1 MKKLKKI
8 KNTFPPELAKSSGVK
23 IKVYFNGHMIGAGKI
38 QLIQLIDLKGS
49 ISSAAKT
56 MGMSTKRADKL
67 LKSVE
72 DAFAYPVFIKQ
83 KGNKGTIIST
93 FGKEL
98 LDKYLNLCQDLT
110 KESEDFITWAISKQ
124 TVK

>member
-1 MKKLKKI
+1 MQKSKKI
-8 KNTFPPELAKSSGVK
+8 KNNIPPELANSNGVK
-23 IKVYFNGHMIGAGKI
+23 IKVYFNGHMIGAGKME
-38 QLIQLIDLKGS
+38 LIQLINLKGS
-49 ISSAAKT
+49 IRSAAKT

-72 DAFAYPVFIKQ
+72 EAFAHPVVIKQ

-98 LDKYLNLCQDLT
+98 LDKYLNLCQHLS
-110 KESEDFITWAISKQ
+110 KESDDFITWAISKQ
-124 TVK
+124 TLK

>member
-1 MKKLKKI
+1 MQKSKKI
-8 KNTFPPELAKSSGVK
+8 KNNIPPELANSNGVK
-23 IKVYFNGHMIGAGKI
+23 IKVYFNGHMIGAGKM
-38 QLIQLIDLKGS
+38 QLIQLINLKGS

-56 MGMSTKRADKL
+56 MGMSSKRADKL

-72 DAFAYPVFIKQ
+72 DAFANPVIIKQ
-83 KGNKGTIIST
+83 KGNKGTIISA

-98 LDKYLNLCQDLT
+98 LDKYLNLCQDLS

-124 TVK
+124 TLK

>member
-8 KNTFPPELAKSSGVK
+8 INPFPPELANSNGVK
-23 IKVYFNGHMIGAGKI
+23 IKVYFNGHMIGAGKM
-38 QLIQLIDLKGS
+38 QLIQLINLKGS
-49 ISSAAKT
+49 ITSAAKT

-72 DAFAYPVFIKQ
+72 DAFANPVVIKQ
-83 KGNKGTIIST
+83 KGNKGTIISK

-98 LDKYLNLCQDLT
+98 LDKYLNLCQDLS

-124 TVK
+124 TLK

>member
-1 MKKLKKI
+1 MKKLKKT
-8 KNTFPPELAKSSGVK
+8 KSTFPPELANSNGVK
-23 IKVYFNGHMIGAGKI
+23 IKVYFNGHMIGAGKM
-38 QLIQLIDLKGS
+38 QLIQLINLKGS

-56 MGMSTKRADKL
+56 MGMSPKRADKL

-72 DAFAYPVFIKQ
+72 DAFANPVVIKQ
-83 KGNKGTIIST
+83 KGNKGTIISK

-98 LDKYLNLCQDLT
+98 LDKYLNLCQDLS

-124 TVK
+124 TLK

>member
-1 MKKLKKI
+1 MKKLKKT
-8 KNTFPPELAKSSGVK
+8 KSTFPPELANSNGVK
-23 IKVYFNGHMIGAGKI
+23 IKVYFNGHMIGAGKM
-38 QLIQLIDLKGS
+38 QLIQLINLKGS
-49 ISSAAKT
+49 INSAAKT

-72 DAFAYPVFIKQ
+72 DAFANPVVIKQ
-83 KGNKGTIIST
+83 KGNKGTIISS

-98 LDKYLNLCQDLT
+98 LDKYLNLCQDLS

-124 TVK
+124 TLK

>member
-1 MKKLKKI
+1 MKKSKKT
-8 KNTFPPELAKSSGVK
+8 KSTFPSELANSNGVK
-23 IKVYFNGHMIGAGKI
+23 IKVYFNGHMIGAGKM
-38 QLIQLIDLKGS
+38 QLIQLINLKGS

-56 MGMSTKRADKL
+56 MGMSPKRADKL

-72 DAFAYPVFIKQ
+72 DAFANPVIIKQ
-83 KGNKGTIIST
+83 KGNKGTIISS

-98 LDKYLNLCQDLT
+98 LDKYLNLCQDLS

-124 TVK
+124 TLK

>member
-1 MKKLKKI
+1 MTKLKKT
-8 KNTFPPELAKSSGVK
+8 KSTFPPELANSNGVK
-23 IKVYFNGHMIGAGKI
+23 IKVYFNGHMIGAGKME
-38 QLIQLIDLKGS
+38 LIQLISLKGS

-72 DAFAYPVFIKQ
+72 DAFANRVVIKQ
-83 KGNKGTIIST
+83 KGNKGTIISK

-98 LDKYLNLCQDLT
+98 LDKYLNLCQDLS
-110 KESEDFITWAISKQ
+110 KESEDFINWAISKQ
-124 TVK
+124 TLK

>member
-1 MKKLKKI
+1 MKKLKKT
-8 KNTFPPELAKSSGVK
+8 KSTFPPELAKINGVK
-23 IKVYFNGHMIGAGKI
+23 IKVYFNGHMIGAGKM
-38 QLIQLIDLKGS
+38 QLIQLINLKGS

-56 MGMSTKRADKL
+56 MGMSIKRADKL

-72 DAFAYPVFIKQ
+72 DAFANPVVIKQ
-83 KGNKGTIIST
+83 KGNKGTIISK

-98 LDKYLNLCQDLT
+98 LDKYLNLCQDLS

-124 TVK
+124 TLK

>member
-1 MKKLKKI
+1 MKKLKKT
-8 KNTFPPELAKSSGVK
+8 KSTFPPELANSNGVK
-23 IKVYFNGHMIGAGKI
+23 IKVYFNGHMIGAGKM
-38 QLIQLIDLKGS
+38 QLIQLINLKGS

-56 MGMSTKRADKL
+56 MGMSPKRADKL

-72 DAFAYPVFIKQ
+72 DAFANPVVIKQ
-83 KGNKGTIIST
+83 KGNKGTIISS

-98 LDKYLNLCQDLT
+98 LDKYLNLCQDLS

-124 TVK
+124 TLK

>member
-8 KNTFPPELAKSSGVK
+8 KKTFTPELANSSGVK
-23 IKVYFNGHMIGAGKI
+23 IKVYFNGHMIGAGKM
-38 QLIQLIDLKGS
+38 QLIQLINLKGS

-67 LKSVE
+67 LKSLE
-72 DAFAYPVFIKQ
+72 EAFADPVVIKQ

-93 FGKEL
+93 FGMEL
-98 LDKYLNLCQDLT
+98 LDKYLNLCHDLS
-110 KESEDFITWAISKQ
+110 KETEDFITWAISKQ

>member
-1 MKKLKKI
+1 MKKLKKT
-8 KNTFPPELAKSSGVK
+8 KSTFPPELANSNGVK
-23 IKVYFNGHMIGAGKI
+23 IKVYFNGHMIGAGKM
-38 QLIQLIDLKGS
+38 QLIQLINLKGS
-49 ISSAAKT
+49 VSSAAKT

-72 DAFAYPVFIKQ
+72 DAFANPVVIKQ
-83 KGNKGTIIST
+83 KGNKGTIISK

-98 LDKYLNLCQDLT
+98 LDKYLNLCQDLS

-124 TVK
+124 TLK

>member
-8 KNTFPPELAKSSGVK
+8 VNTFPPELANSNGVK
-23 IKVYFNGHMIGAGKI
+23 IKVYFNGHMIGAGKM
-38 QLIQLIDLKGS
+38 QLIQLINLKGS

-67 LKSVE
+67 LTSIE
-72 DAFAYPVFIKQ
+72 DAFANPVVIKQ
-83 KGNKGTIIST
+83 KGNKGTIISK

-98 LDKYLNLCQDLT
+98 LDKYLNLCQDLS

-124 TVK
+124 TLK

>member
-1 MKKLKKI
+1 MKNLKKI
-8 KNTFPPELAKSSGVK
+8 KNTFPPELANGNGVK
-23 IKVYFNGHMIGAGKI
+23 IKVYFNGHMIGAGKM
-38 QLIQLIDLKGS
+38 QLIQLINLKGS

-56 MGMSTKRADKL
+56 MGMSPKRADKL

-72 DAFAYPVFIKQ
+72 DAFANPVVIKQ
-83 KGNKGTIIST
+83 KGNKGTIISS

-98 LDKYLNLCQDLT
+98 LDKYLNLCQDLS

-124 TVK
+124 TLK

>member
-72 DAFAYPVFIKQ
+72 DAFAHPVFIKQ
-83 KGNKGTIIST
+83 KGSKGTIISS

-98 LDKYLNLCQDLT
+98 LDKYLNLCHDLS

>member
-8 KNTFPPELAKSSGVK
+8 KNTFPPELANNNGVK
-23 IKVYFNGHMIGAGKI
+23 IKVYFNGYMIGAGKM
-38 QLIQLIDLKGS
+38 QLIQLINLKGS

-67 LKSVE
+67 LKSIE
-72 DAFAYPVFIKQ
+72 DTFANPVVIKQ
-83 KGNKGTIIST
+83 KGNKGTTVST

-98 LDKYLNLCQDLT
+98 LDKYLNLCQDLS

-124 TVK
+124 TRK

>member
-1 MKKLKKI
+1 MKNLKKI
-8 KNTFPPELAKSSGVK
+8 KNTFSPELANSNGVK
-23 IKVYFNGHMIGAGKI
+23 IKVYFNGHMIGAGKM
-38 QLIQLIDLKGS
+38 QLIQLINLKGS

-72 DAFAYPVFIKQ
+72 DAFANPVVIKQ
-83 KGNKGTIIST
+83 KGNKGTIISS

-98 LDKYLNLCQDLT
+98 LDKYLNLCQDLS

-124 TVK
+124 TLK

>member
-8 KNTFPPELAKSSGVK
+8 INTFPPNLANSNGVK
-23 IKVYFNGHMIGAGKI
+23 IKVYFNGHMIGAGKM
-38 QLIQLIDLKGS
+38 QLIQLINLKGS

-56 MGMSTKRADKL
+56 MGMSIKRADKL

-72 DAFAYPVFIKQ
+72 DAFANPVVIKQ
-83 KGNKGTIIST
+83 KGNKGTIISS

-98 LDKYLNLCQDLT
+98 LDKYLNLCQDLS

-124 TVK
+124 TLK

>member
-23 IKVYFNGHMIGAGKI
+23 IKVYFNGHMIGAGKM
-38 QLIQLIDLKGS
+38 QLIQLINLKGS

-56 MGMSTKRADKL
+56 MGMSTKRANKL
-67 LKSVE
+67 LKSIE
-72 DAFAYPVFIKQ
+72 DTFANTVVIKQ
-83 KGNKGTIIST
+83 KGNKGTTVST

-98 LDKYLNLCQDLT
+98 LDKYLNLCQDLS

-124 TVK
+124 TRK

>member
-1 MKKLKKI
+1 MKKLKKT
-8 KNTFPPELAKSSGVK
+8 KSTFPPELANSNGVK
-23 IKVYFNGHMIGAGKI
+23 IKVYFNGHMIGAGKM
-38 QLIQLIDLKGS
+38 QLIQLINLKGS

-56 MGMSTKRADKL
+56 MGMSIKRADKL

-72 DAFAYPVFIKQ
+72 DAFANPVVIKQ
-83 KGNKGTIIST
+83 KGNKGTIISK

-98 LDKYLNLCQDLT
+98 LDKYLNLCQDLS

-124 TVK
+124 TLK

>member
-8 KNTFPPELAKSSGVK
+8 INTFPPELANSNGVK
-23 IKVYFNGHMIGAGKI
+23 IKVYFNGHMIGAGKM
-38 QLIQLIDLKGS
+38 QLIQLINLKGS

-67 LKSVE
+67 LKSLE
-72 DAFAYPVFIKQ
+72 EAFADPVVIKQ
-83 KGNKGTIIST
+83 KGNKGTIISS

-98 LDKYLNLCQDLT
+98 LDKYLNLCQDLS

-124 TVK
+124 TLK

>member
-23 IKVYFNGHMIGAGKI
+23 IKVYFNGHMIGAGKM
-38 QLIQLIDLKGS
+38 QLIQLIILKGS

-72 DAFAYPVFIKQ
+72 DAFANPVVIKQ
-83 KGNKGTIIST
+83 KGNKGTIISK

-98 LDKYLNLCQDLT
+98 LDKYLNLCQDLS

-124 TVK
+124 TRK

>member
-8 KNTFPPELAKSSGVK
+8 KNTFPPELANRSGVK
-23 IKVYFNGHMIGAGKI
+23 IKVYFNGHMIGAGKM
-38 QLIQLIDLKGS
+38 QLIQLINLKGS

-72 DAFAYPVFIKQ
+72 EAFADPVVIKQ

-98 LDKYLNLCQDLT
+98 LDKYLNLCHDLS

-124 TVK
+124 TLK

>member
-8 KNTFPPELAKSSGVK
+8 KNTFPPELANCSGVK

-72 DAFAYPVFIKQ
+72 DAFSYPVVIKQ
-83 KGNKGTIIST
+83 KGNKGTIISP

-98 LDKYLNLCQDLT
+98 LHKYLNLCHDLS

>member
-1 MKKLKKI
+1 MKNLKKI
-8 KNTFPPELAKSSGVK
+8 KNTFPPELAANNGVK
-23 IKVYFNGHMIGAGKI
+23 IKVYFDGHMIGAGKM
-38 QLIQLIDLKGS
+38 QLIQLINLKGS

-67 LKSVE
+67 LKSIE
-72 DAFAYPVFIKQ
+72 DTFANTVVIKQ
-83 KGNKGTIIST
+83 KGNKGTTVST

-98 LDKYLNLCQDLT
+98 LDKYLNLCQDLS

-124 TVK
+124 TRK

>member
-1 MKKLKKI
+1 MKKLKKT
-8 KNTFPPELAKSSGVK
+8 KSTFPPELAKINGVK
-23 IKVYFNGHMIGAGKI
+23 IKVYFNGHMIGAGKM
-38 QLIQLIDLKGS
+38 QLIQLINLKGS

-72 DAFAYPVFIKQ
+72 DAFANPVVIKQ
-83 KGNKGTIIST
+83 KGNKGTIISK

-98 LDKYLNLCQDLT
+98 LDKYLNLCQDLS

-124 TVK
+124 TLK

>member
-8 KNTFPPELAKSSGVK
+8 KNTFPPELANNSGVK
-23 IKVYFNGHMIGAGKI
+23 IKVYFNGHMIGAGKM
-38 QLIQLIDLKGS
+38 QLIQLINLKGS

-83 KGNKGTIIST
+83 KGNKGTIISP

-98 LDKYLNLCQDLT
+98 LHKYLNLCHDLS
-110 KESEDFITWAISKQ
+110 KESENFITWAISKQ

>member
-72 DAFAYPVFIKQ
+72 DAFAHPVFIKQ
-83 KGNKGTIIST
+83 KGSKGTIISS

-98 LDKYLNLCQDLT
+98 LHKYLNLCHDLS

>member
-8 KNTFPPELAKSSGVK
+8 KKTFPPELAKSSGVK
-23 IKVYFNGHMIGAGKI
+23 IKVYFNGHMIGAGKM
-38 QLIQLIDLKGS
+38 QLIQLINLKGS

-72 DAFAYPVFIKQ
+72 DAFSYPVVIKQ
-83 KGNKGTIIST
+83 KGNKGTIISP

-98 LDKYLNLCQDLT
+98 LHKYLNLCHDLS
-110 KESEDFITWAISKQ
+110 KESENFITWAISKQ